1 MSYKRQPKVIILG
14 IDGLEY
20 NLVKEWRLK
29 NIMQKEYCR
38 TELSDYDVIVTPPIW
53 GSMLTGKIDKEIMK
67 IWIKQAELTGGGVNT
82 KQKWWARIGKIL
94 PYSVGY
100 WLLDNVFVHLQGG
113 DAFEKTANYVKE
125 KNEHTIFEFFE
136 STWTNG
142 IPSYG
147 RKVIDEVSKKLTE
160 NAIAGD
166 KKPYKKYS
174 IEKYKKDKEQLMSV
188 LKKPHYDLIFWY
200 TGLLDNIGHID
211 MGNPIAYMMKHY
223 LEINEVVGKV
233 KECCPNSIIYIISDH
248 GMERMDQKKSSWGMH
263 SGHGFFS
270 SSNGEKIN
278 RPYELYDLISKHKS
292 V

>member
-1 MSYKRQPKVIILG
+1 MSYKGQPKVIILG

-38 TELSDYDVIVTPPIW
+38 MELSDYDVIVTPPIW

-67 IWIKQAELTGGGVNT
+67 IWVKQAELTGGGVNVE
-82 KQKWWARIGKIL
+82 QKWWTKFGKFL
-94 PYSVGY
+94 PYSVNF
-100 WLLDNVFVHLQGG
+100 WLLDNIFAKLQGG
-113 DAFEKTANYVKE
+113 DAFEITANYVKE

-147 RKVIDEVSKKLTE
+147 RQVIDEVSKKLTE

-166 KKPYKKYS
+166 KKPYKVYAV
-174 IEKYKKDKEQLMSV
+174 EKYKKDKEQLMSV
-188 LKKPHYDLIFWY
+188 LKKQQYDLIFWY
-200 TGLLDNIGHID
+200 TGILDSLGHVD
-211 MGNPIAYMMKHY
+211 MGNPLALMMKHY
-223 LEINEVVGKV
+223 LEINEVVGV
-233 KECCPNSIIYIISDH
+233 IKESCPNSIIYIVSDH
-248 GMERMDQKKSSWGMH
+248 GMERMEPKKSSWGMH
-263 SGHGFFS
+263 SDHGFFS
-270 SSNGEKIN
+270 SSTGEKIN
-278 RPYELYDLISKHKS
+278 RPFKLYELISTHKS